1 MKSLLLTFVLF
12 GLVSV
17 LKAQEVPS
25 DDQEDFSGT
34 WYTKAMVSDKDRPE
48 GKGPKKVFP
57 IRVIALEG
65 GDLELMITYLKKN
78 QCHEKKIV
86 MHKTDEPGKYS
97 ICEFTV
103 AQGLCR
109 GEFLRGGFLLCSAPR
124 MVIHSCSMCQTLEV
138 TVKGKNTFYIQ
149 ELPVK
154 DHYIFYCEH
163 HQHHGKSHHK
173 GKLVGRNPEENP
185 EAMEEFKKFVQSK
198 GLKEENILVPEQRDQ
213 CVPESD

>member
-1 MKSLLLTFVLF
+1 MKSLFLTFMLL
-12 GLVSV
+12 GLVAV

-25 DDQEDFSGT
+25 DDQEDFSGI
-34 WYTKAMVSDKDRPE
+34 WYTKAMVSDKDRLE

-57 IRVIALEG
+57 MRVTALEG

-97 ICEFTV
+97 IF
-103 AQGLCR
+103 
-109 GEFLRGGFLLCSAPR
+109 
-124 MVIHSCSMCQTLEV
+124 
-138 TVKGKNTFYIQ
+138 KGKNTFYIQ

-163 HQHHGKSHHK
+163 HEHHGKSHHK
-173 GKLVGRNPEENP
+173 GKLVGRDPEENP

-198 GLKEENILVPEQRDQ
+198 GLKEENIFVPEQRGSPRHLTGHACKREDSSRTPAA
-213 CVPESD
+213 VAVER